1 MFSLP
6 GEWALTA
13 NTRAMHISYW
23 SAVGRHDFS
32 LEIDDKRIRT
42 RHSHGR
48 KIMNRRTLT
57 TMVLFGLAV
66 AAFPQVGFAQVDP
79 FIGTWQINL
88 AKAKYNPGPP
98 PKSLTVNI
106 QGDGQNRKV
115 ATVGIG
121 SEGNPFASVTE
132 LAEDGKPHPVTGSLI
147 VDADAWTRVDARTVN
162 RLSFRGP

>member
-1 MFSLP
+1 
-6 GEWALTA
+6 
-13 NTRAMHISYW
+13 
-23 SAVGRHDFS
+23 
-32 LEIDDKRIRT
+32 
-42 RHSHGR
+42 
-48 KIMNRRTLT
+48 MNRPTLT

-66 AAFPQVGFAQVDP
+66 AAFPQAGFAQGDP

-132 LAEDGKPHPVTGSLI
+132 LAEDGKPHPVIGSLI
-147 VDADAWTRVDARTVN
+147 VDAEAWTRVDARTVN
-162 RLSFRGP
+162 IGRTKAGKLYQTITFVVSPDGKTLHRTRLPFRQPRISMS

>member
-1 MFSLP
+1 
-6 GEWALTA
+6 
-13 NTRAMHISYW
+13 
-23 SAVGRHDFS
+23 
-32 LEIDDKRIRT
+32 
-42 RHSHGR
+42 
-48 KIMNRRTLT
+48 MNRRTLT

-66 AAFPQVGFAQVDP
+66 AAFPQVGFAQGDP

-147 VDADAWTRVDARTVN
+147 VDAEAWTRVDARTVN
-162 RLSFRGP
+162 IGRTKAGKLYQTITFVVSPDGKTLTITSARTDENGRQYNNIGVYEKQ